1 MRCSTPRQSIR
12 YPIME
17 RDAEMM
23 ASTGQ
28 PIRQDL
34 QLARQIIV
42 EKGFSGLFEA
52 LKRGAALPALAFA
65 LWFSCWH
72 RRRREAARASEAP
85 RAIAD

>member
-52 LKRGAALPALAFA
+52 LKAGAALPAAAFVPLVQLLDQA
-65 LWFSCWH
+65 EEVN
-72 RRRREAARASEAP
+72 RGE
-85 RAIAD
+85 

>member
-42 EKGFSGLFEA
+42 EKGFSGLFAA
-52 LKRGAALPALAFA
+52 LKRGVALPALAFA
-65 LWFSCWH
+65 PLVQLLVQ
-72 RRRREAARASEAP
+72 SEEVN
-85 RAIAD
+85 RGE

>member
-52 LKRGAALPALAFA
+52 LEQGAALPAVVFA
-65 LWFSCWH
+65 PLVQLLTQAEEVN
-72 RRRREAARASEAP
+72 RGE
-85 RAIAD
+85 